1 MTAIEDSLRQHI
13 ETCSTPSSQCATSLK
28 INPRLIVDRVISGK
42 PADSKIDEIQA
53 LLVQTTASLSN
64 IHPDYGTLAGR
75 LCIKDL
81 HQKTPDTFSNAM
93 NILHQNNK
101 ITTYMHKLV
110 INNPEIDTWIDHSR
124 DYDFD
129 YFGYKTLERSYLLR
143 DTDNAIVER
152 PQYMFMRVA
161 LAIHSDL
168 VEARRTYDMMSRREF
183 VHSTPTLFNA
193 GTPHQQMS
201 SCFLLSNREDSVE
214 GIYGTVYDCAVISK
228 HCGGIGL
235 AVQNVRARGTRIS
248 QSGGCSNGIVPL
260 LRVINASARYIDHGG
275 GKRKAN
281 IAVYLEPWHADV
293 LEFLEIRKNTGV
305 DETRAR
311 DLFTALWIPD
321 IFMRRLKAG
330 QQWSL
335 FCPHQCPGLVD
346 THGAEFDELYSMYEQ
361 QGKAVHTIQTTELWR
376 LMLVSQ
382 LETGTPYV
390 LFKDHVNNRSNQ
402 RHLGTI
408 RSANLCTE
416 IVQYSNA
423 NETAVC
429 NLASICLPACVSADG
444 FCFDKLERV
453 VEQVTI
459 NLDRVIDANYYPTP
473 YSKRSNLAHRPIGI
487 GVQGLADV
495 FAQLKLPF
503 TSTKAK
509 QLNRDI
515 FETVYYTALKTSA
528 SLASS
533 LGAHP
538 SFHGS
543 PASMGELHCDSSTQ
557 LHISARYDWAA
568 LRELVKGGLRNS
580 LLVAAMPTATT
591 SQIMGNCESFEPL
604 TSNMYVRRVA
614 SGEFVV
620 VNKHLVSA
628 LERLGKWTHE
638 TRTLLMRDGGS
649 VQQLDVPE
657 ELKQVF
663 KTVWELNAK
672 ELVEMARDRGEFIDQ
687 SQSMNIYL
695 STPNISK
702 LSSLLM
708 YGWEQGLKTGMYY
721 LRTKSATQPLQFTI
735 DSSDP
740 ESCLEDAACLSC
752 EA

>member
-1 MTAIEDSLRQHI
+1 MQDSLRQYI
-13 ETCSTPSSQCATSLK
+13 ETCSTALTV
-28 INPRLIVDRVISGK
+28 NPRLVVDRVIGGK
-42 PADSKIDEIQA
+42 PADFNGILHHDRAGLSLADETHA
-53 LLVQTTASLSN
+53 LLVQTTASLAN

-75 LCIKDL
+75 LCIKNL
-81 HQKTPDTFSNAM
+81 HHKTPDTFSAAM
-93 NILHQNNK
+93 TILHQHDK
-101 ITTYMHKLV
+101 ITTTLHKLV
-110 INNPEIDTWIDHSR
+110 LANPEIDAWVEDRR

-143 DTDNAIVER
+143 DSATAVVER
-152 PQYMFMRVA
+152 PQYMFLRVA
-161 LAIHSDL
+161 LAIHGAELAS
-168 VEARRTYDMMSRREF
+168 ARRTYEMLSRREY

-193 GTPHQQMS
+193 GAREPQLA
-201 SCFLLSNREDSVE
+201 SCFLLSTREDSVE
-214 GIYGTVYDCAVISK
+214 GIYGTLYDCALISK

-235 AVQNVRARGTRIS
+235 ALQNVRARGTRIS
-248 QSGGCSNGIVPL
+248 QSAGSSNGIVPL
-260 LRVINASARYIDHGG
+260 LRVLNASARYIDHGG

-293 LEFLEIRKNTGV
+293 LEFLEVRKNTGP

-346 THGAEFDELYSMYEQ
+346 AHGAAFAELYERYEQ
-361 QGKAVHTIQTTELWR
+361 QGKAAKIVSATELWR
-376 LMLVSQ
+376 RMIVSQ
-382 LETGTPYV
+382 LETGAPYV
-390 LFKDHVNNRSNQ
+390 LFKDHVNHRSNQ

-408 RSANLCTE
+408 RCANLCTE
-416 IVQYSNA
+416 IAQFSGA
-423 NETAVC
+423 DETAVC
-429 NLASICLPACVSADG
+429 NLASVCLPACVSGDA
-444 FCFDKLERV
+444 FCFAALERIV
-453 VEQVTI
+453 AQATI
-459 NLDRVIDANYYPTP
+459 NLDRVIDASFYPTSA
-473 YSKRSNLAHRPIGI
+473 SKRSNLAHRPIGI

-495 FAQLKLPF
+495 FARLGLPF
-503 TSTKAK
+503 TSAEAK
-509 QLNRDI
+509 RLNREI

-528 SLASS
+528 SLATS

-538 SFHGS
+538 SFAGS
-543 PASMGELHCDSSTQ
+543 PASRGELHCDFGAVYV
-557 LHISARYDWAA
+557 SARHDWAA
-568 LRELVKGGLRNS
+568 LRTLVRGGLRNS
-580 LLVAAMPTATT
+580 LLVAAMPTAST
-591 SQIMGNCESFEPL
+591 SQIMGNCESFEPR

-620 VNKHLVSA
+620 VNKHLVAA
-628 LERLGKWTHE
+628 LERLGKWTHD
-638 TRTLLMRDGGS
+638 TRAVLMRDGGS
-649 VQQLDVPE
+649 VQELDVPE
-657 ELKQVF
+657 ELKQVY

-672 ELVEMARDRGEFIDQ
+672 ELVDMARDRGEFIDQ

-695 STPNISK
+695 SSPSMSK

-740 ESCLEDAACLSC
+740 EGCLSC